1 MWNRLF
7 PPMPQPRNEAERRA
21 RYWELARNVLM
32 VVGLIVLYFMQPHL
46 PVFVN
51 EVVRSIM
58 QPDGQVRLRWVTL
71 DPG

>member
-21 RYWELARNVLM
+21 RYWELARNVLI

-46 PVFVN
+46 PT
-51 EVVRSIM
+51 
-58 QPDGQVRLRWVTL
+58 G
-71 DPG
+71 GA